1 MCNCASTLLKFELR
15 FGTAAVPDVR
25 AAGAA
30 ALRSAGRAVVALNC
44 GVLSV
49 HPDTART
56 APSSRAPAVPRS
68 AETRHGRTACR
79 PAPAMLWH
87 RPAGTARRELK
98 ACSVYLVRRRFIV
111 VCRHRSS
118 VYTTLRGSLRV
129 FSPGLCHA
137 FAACQG
143 GDAQGGPRLPVLIAW
158 AAAGTHPCGP
168 PVAAVAAA
176 AWTLPPVRCR
186 RFYRSSW

>member
-1 MCNCASTLLKFELR
+1 M
-15 FGTAAVPDVR
+15 PDVR

-49 HPDTART
+49 HPDTAR
-56 APSSRAPAVPRS
+56 
-68 AETRHGRTACR
+68 
-79 PAPAMLWH
+79 
-87 RPAGTARRELK
+87 ARRRLLARRRSPGDRTRQRCRARPGPPPRRAGRAELK
-98 ACSVYLVRRRFIV
+98 ACSVYLVRRSFYCR

>member
-1 MCNCASTLLKFELR
+1 MRR
-15 FGTAAVPDVR
+15 FGSLNLGLRDRRCAGCAGCGRGGAALSWARRGRSQLWCTQCTPGHGAHGAVFSRAGGPPDTGR
-25 AAGAA
+25 GSAAGP
-30 ALRSAGRAVVALNC
+30 G
-44 GVLSV
+44 
-49 HPDTART
+49 
-56 APSSRAPAVPRS
+56 
-68 AETRHGRTACR
+68 
-79 PAPAMLWH
+79 H
-87 RPAGTARRELK
+87 RPDAPGAQSSKRV
-98 ACSVYLVRRRFIV
+98 AVYLVRRSFYCR